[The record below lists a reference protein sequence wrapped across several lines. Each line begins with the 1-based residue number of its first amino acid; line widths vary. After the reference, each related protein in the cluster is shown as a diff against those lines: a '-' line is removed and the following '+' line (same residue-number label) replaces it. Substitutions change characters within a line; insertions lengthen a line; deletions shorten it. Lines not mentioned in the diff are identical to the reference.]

1 MQKHFLVLIA
11 GFTGGIAFR
20 SFFDFGAAF
29 AFFLLALGIVL
40 VAYFFLF
47 HCKTDLLK
55 SDFNKSSAVVFTGL
69 FIIAAGA
76 GILRFDYSEN
86 PTRMHALDAYLGRM
100 IILEGI
106 IADEPDVRT
115 NHTKLVVE
123 TEQIVSGDE
132 TISVVTKIL
141 VIAERYPEFSYGDA
155 VRLRGIPQKP
165 PRAIEDDANGGRPFD
180 YAAYLAKDG
189 IYYEM
194 YRPHMERLS
203 FGGGPAT
210 KFIPRVLEGLGTG
223 NPIQRA
229 LFSLKRAYL
238 QKLGEMLP
246 EPHAA
251 LAGGIT
257 VGAKEAL
264 GGELLDTFRTA
275 GIIHVVVLSGY
286 NIAIV
291 ARTFARGAFFLPRM
305 AGIGFSAAGIIL
317 FALMTGAGATVVRAS
332 LMALIVLLA
341 HATGRVAALTVALI
355 AAAFLMLLHNPHILV
370 FDPSFQLS
378 FLATLGILYL
388 APRTERF
395 FMWLPSAL
403 GIREAASATLAT
415 QVFVLPAL
423 VYMTGKFS
431 IVSFAANLFILPLMP
446 ASMLFSFLSGA
457 LALVVPII
465 SIPFSY
471 IAWALL
477 EYGLVVA
484 RLAASLPFA
493 AISIPPISA
502 WFFAGA
508 YIILVGVFVWR
519 APFTSAE

>member
-1 MQKHFLVLIA
+1 MQKHFLICVA
-11 GFTGGIAFR
+11 GFAGGVAFR

-203 FGGGPAT
+203 FGGGPAAS
-210 KFIPRVLEGLGTG
+210 LGTG

-264 GGELLDTFRTA
+264 GGELLETFRTA
-275 GIIHVVVLSGY
+275 GIIHIVVLSGY

-291 ARTFARGAFFLPRM
+291 ARVIARGAFFLPRM

-341 HATGRVAALTVALI
+341 HATGRVHALTVALI

-388 APRTERF
+388 APRAERL
-395 FMWLPSAL
+395 FMWLPAAW
-403 GIREAASATLAT
+403 GIREAAAATLAT

-423 VYMTGKFS
+423 VYMTGQFS
-431 IVSFAANLFILPLMP
+431 IISFAANLFILPLMP

-457 LALVVPII
+457 LGLVVPVFAVL
-465 SIPFSY
+465 FSS

-493 AISIPPISA
+493 AITLPPISA

-519 APFTSAE
+519 TPFTETEQKPHYDIS